1 MAINDITLA
10 GGMRGNLVNLQLI
23 SALQSR
29 TTERLATGKRVNTAV
44 DDPAAYF
51 AAAAHRSRA
60 GDLAARKD
68 AMGEAIQAVKAASQ
82 GIDAIVK
89 LIEQAKGL
97 TAAARSASGDD
108 LTTLAEQFDSLMSQ
122 VDKLAA
128 DSGYK
133 GTNFLD
139 GEAVTLVVDFSEVA
153 DSNLTITGFDASSSG
168 LAINGAVA
176 TNNSWAA
183 AADITASAAE
193 LDGALTSL
201 RTSGKTLAS
210 SSGVVTTRQEF
221 TTNLINTLTVGADA
235 LTAADTNE
243 EGANMLALQTRQQLG
258 VVALQLSNQAQ
269 QSILRLF

>member
-1 MAINDITLA
+1 MAINDITLG

-68 AMGEAIQAVKAASQ
+68 SMGEALQAVKAASQ

-89 LIEQAKGL
+89 LVEQAKGL
-97 TAAARSASGDD
+97 TAAARSASTADAA
-108 LTTLAEQFDSLMSQ
+108 TLATQFTELMVQ
-122 VDKLAA
+122 VDELAGDA
-128 DSGYK
+128 GYK
-133 GTNFLD
+133 GTNFLAD
-139 GEAVTLVVDFSEVA
+139 SDLVVDFNEDAS
-153 DSNLTITGFDASSSG
+153 SSLTITGFSATSTG
-168 LAINGAVA
+168 LGVAAVA
-176 TNNSWAA
+176 NAWAG
-183 AADITASAAE
+183 AADVDAAVAD
-193 LDGALTSL
+193 LDAALNTL
-201 RTSGKTLAS
+201 RTNGKTLAS

-221 TTNLINTLTVGADA
+221 TTNLINTLTTGADA